1 MVFTFH
7 YVSIKTRY
15 GDRIYISTNYF
26 TFHYVSIK
34 TSGDHTYI
42 PMLLPLHS
50 TMSLLKLTPVRRP
63 TRQVRP
69 LHSTMSLLKLE
80 QFKGVTY
87 YCMSLHSTMSLL
99 KRCVFTNNR
108 RYCVPL
114 HSTMSL
120 LKPTI
125 WPKAN
130 NITSCFTFHYVS
142 IKTQHRK
149 YGYDVILALHSTMSL
164 LKLKVLHIIVCRMK
178 SLHSTMSLLKQASKI
193 NQNPPHPLYIPL
205 CLY

>member
-1 MVFTFH
+1 MSLLKPHIAIIRLCVP
-7 YVSIKTRY
+7 I
-15 GDRIYISTNYF
+15 YF

-120 LKPTI
+120 LK
-125 WPKAN
+125 
-130 NITSCFTFHYVS
+130 
-142 IKTQHRK
+142 RK
-149 YGYDVILALHSTMSL
+149 LID
-164 LKLKVLHIIVCRMK
+164 MK
-178 SLHSTMSLLKQASKI
+178 SISD
-193 NQNPPHPLYIPL
+193 
-205 CLY
+205 